1 MKGIE
6 ILSSSEV
13 AIGFEFNL
21 QAAVIVFFAIL
32 ILFLV
37 IGFYFDK
44 NYVVKVFLPI
54 GLLLGML
61 FGTVVGDDF
70 RIPTEYTMEHKV
82 LISEEAS
89 LQDFLEKYELVDQE
103 GKIYTVR
110 ERNTP

>member
-1 MKGIE
+1 MTGVE

-21 QAAVIVFFAIL
+21 QAAIIILFACL

-37 IGFYFDK
+37 IGFSIDK
-44 NYVVKVFLPI
+44 DAVVKVFLPT
-54 GLLLGML
+54 GLL
-61 FGTVVGDDF
+61 VGLWAGSIVGASSQ
-70 RIPTEYTMEHKV
+70 IPTGYTMEHKV

-103 GKIYTVR
+103 GKIYTVI
-110 ERNTP
+110 EKTVE

>member
-21 QAAVIVFFAIL
+21 QAAIIILFACL
-32 ILFLV
+32 ILFIV
-37 IGFYFDK
+37 IGFFVDEY
-44 NYVVKVFLPI
+44 YVIKAFLPA
-54 GLLLGML
+54 GLLAG
-61 FGTVVGDDF
+61 FWIGCIAGNAF

-82 LISEEAS
+82 LISEEVS
-89 LQDFLEKYELVDQE
+89 LQDFLEKYEIVDQE

-110 ERNTP
+110 EKTE